1 MLYSKFLF
9 NAELW
14 LNHQTVGIAKLF
26 VSFICIFIYSL
37 YIIYLNKMKDE
48 DIIIKILVAGILMM
62 SLTRYVIFDDVLSY
76 KFVILS
82 CILVIILGYLW
93 YRKRKGSL

>member
-1 MLYSKFLF
+1 MLLI
-9 NAELW
+9 LG
-14 LNHQTVGIAKLF
+14 LKLF

-93 YRKRKGSL
+93 YGKRKGSL

>member
-1 MLYSKFLF
+1 MLLI
-9 NAELW
+9 LG
-14 LNHQTVGIAKLF
+14 LKLF